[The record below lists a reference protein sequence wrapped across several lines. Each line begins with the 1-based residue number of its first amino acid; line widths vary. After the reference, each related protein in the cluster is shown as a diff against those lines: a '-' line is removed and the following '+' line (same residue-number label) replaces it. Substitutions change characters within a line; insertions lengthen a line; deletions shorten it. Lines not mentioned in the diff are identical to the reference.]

1 MSPVACWE
9 LIGNHCVIRCDC
21 APPLPPEDAGRV
33 YGPEFWLLTAQ
44 RSSAIITRTVH
55 NRALASDF
63 FLLISFFFFFFFLA
77 PFLPPLKNTLLLW
90 QHEGTRS
97 FGIISSMDRFKCTF
111 PRSCSWAFVQ
121 GWLDSRS
128 VMDINEFAV
137 LKLFVVGVL
146 SEYLIDCFY
155 LTIIEIS
162 PSSCLSCNRNCFT

>member
-63 FLLISFFFFFFFLA
+63 FLLISFFFFFFFSCA
-77 PFLPPLKNTLLLW
+77 FSSPLKKHPSSLTAWRNSLFRDNFKYGSLQMYISAELQLSFRSRLTGFSQRDGYKWVRGAETFCCWGFKWVFDWLFLFNYHWNLLL
-90 QHEGTRS
+90 
-97 FGIISSMDRFKCTF
+97 I
-111 PRSCSWAFVQ
+111 
-121 GWLDSRS
+121 
-128 VMDINEFAV
+128 
-137 LKLFVVGVL
+137 L
-146 SEYLIDCFY
+146 SEL
-155 LTIIEIS
+155 
-162 PSSCLSCNRNCFT
+162 